1 MHLLIPETHRIGA
14 LRTKPPMPI
23 NLLILLRKS
32 SFPSFLPGNTRYHI
46 RLATTSL
53 ESPMSQAS
61 ETTQVNSSRLKAEI
75 QGR

>member
-1 MHLLIPETHRIGA
+1 
-14 LRTKPPMPI
+14 MPI

-32 SFPSFLPGNTRYHI
+32 LLPSFLSGSTRYHS

-61 ETTQVNSSRLKAEI
+61 ETAQVTGK
-75 QGR
+75 QQQTGG